1 MASLDEKQAR
11 VNEVTQSGYRGRLLA
26 RGQARG
32 MVWRDGVLPD
42 NAPEFSEQLSY
53 DLLSY
58 GYALLSDGLD
68 ILEAGGDAETARTA
82 FEAAADA
89 IESVSARGDDD
100 QDRDFHRFISASAY
114 HLARYSARAFSMLS
128 KSGASANLSM
138 AETALSLMMLREMD
152 QLESL
157 ILEFKQNGSGTDTAL
172 LRRLSDIIEVEQTDE
187 DDGDDMLSVMETA
200 LTDNFFSALA
210 TTILAFERGDQALL
224 DAARDDLTV
233 GLDCASDLNFIPQWW
248 CHRLAIFLI
257 GDLWESSF
265 HKLLP
270 LDGGELGQSWTEL
283 RALFIASLFKRD
295 RAEIDLWP
303 SQLVAAGRA
312 LDLSDNLVVSLPTSA
327 GKTRI
332 AELCILTCLA
342 AKKRI
347 MFITPLRA
355 LSAQTE
361 VSLKRTFTPLGKTVS
376 SLYGSI
382 GVGAVD
388 ANILSDQDIIVATP
402 EKLDFAL
409 RNDPELL
416 DDVGLVVLDEGHM
429 IGLGEREVRYEVQIQ
444 RLRKRADADTR
455 RIVCLSAILPE
466 DEKLDDFVG
475 WLTNDANDGLIQKYW
490 RPTRLRFGHV
500 EWRTDHGWLELT
512 VDDERPFVPRFI
524 EQRAPTSGL
533 RKALFPRDQRELCLA
548 TAWRLVE
555 DGQSVLIFCPL
566 RVSVEPF
573 AEAIVDLHNRGFLQS
588 VLEQDPE
595 ILSAALTVGH
605 EWFDENHPILKC
617 LRLGIAIH
625 HGALPTPYRREVERL
640 LREGVLKITVS
651 SPTLAQGLNL
661 SATALVFHG
670 LYRNRKLI
678 DISEFRNVVGRA
690 GRAFIDVEGLVLY
703 PMFTDIGKKKKKWAA
718 LIEDASGKEMESGLV
733 KLVQYL
739 MARMIKKHKVK
750 NLKSLREYV
759 LNAAYWDFPEIKG
772 EDEDKAETAAALW
785 PLYVSMLDTAIFGLI
800 GDGDTDEVDI
810 ETALDAVLQSSLW
823 TRRLEHKKE
832 PFKNIVTAGLVGR
845 AKYLWSETTATQ
857 RKAYFLAGVGL
868 TTGQKLDL
876 HADNLLQ
883 EMIAANGTI
892 IEGDEDGAIAAV
904 ISIAKILFDI
914 PPFMPKNI
922 PENWMDIVAVWLRG
936 EPISTLPNC
945 NNPETLQFIEEALIY
960 RLPWGMEAVRVRAL
974 AHKTE
979 IGDGLTID
987 DLELGLAVPAIET
1000 GTLSVPAA
1008 LLIKAGFNSR
1018 TAAIKLVGETGAT
1031 FDTMGQLRAWL
1042 KRDSVKSLSEHDDWP
1057 TSETAPLWTE
1067 FIGSF
1072 QTERNKTWSIS
1083 EATAQ
1088 VTWHEKALEAGEA
1101 VRIISEG
1108 DEVFVTTPDY
1118 RVVGVLETKL
1128 VGVGTNLL
1136 TATVSDVPTELR
1148 LKSYG
1153 PIVL

>member
-1 MASLDEKQAR
+1 
-11 VNEVTQSGYRGRLLA
+11 
-26 RGQARG
+26 
-32 MVWRDGVLPD
+32 
-42 NAPEFSEQLSY
+42 
-53 DLLSY
+53 
-58 GYALLSDGLD
+58 
-68 ILEAGGDAETARTA
+68 
-82 FEAAADA
+82 
-89 IESVSARGDDD
+89 
-100 QDRDFHRFISASAY
+100 
-114 HLARYSARAFSMLS
+114 
-128 KSGASANLSM
+128 
-138 AETALSLMMLREMD
+138 
-152 QLESL
+152 
-157 ILEFKQNGSGTDTAL
+157 
-172 LRRLSDIIEVEQTDE
+172 
-187 DDGDDMLSVMETA
+187 
-200 LTDNFFSALA
+200 
-210 TTILAFERGDQALL
+210 
-224 DAARDDLTV
+224 
-233 GLDCASDLNFIPQWW
+233 
-248 CHRLAIFLI
+248 
-257 GDLWESSF
+257 
-265 HKLLP
+265 
-270 LDGGELGQSWTEL
+270 
-283 RALFIASLFKRD
+283 
-295 RAEIDLWP
+295 
-303 SQLVAAGRA
+303 
-312 LDLSDNLVVSLPTSA
+312 
-327 GKTRI
+327 
-332 AELCILTCLA
+332 
-342 AKKRI
+342 
-347 MFITPLRA
+347 
-355 LSAQTE
+355 
-361 VSLKRTFTPLGKTVS
+361 
-376 SLYGSI
+376 
-382 GVGAVD
+382 
-388 ANILSDQDIIVATP
+388 
-402 EKLDFAL
+402 
-409 RNDPELL
+409 
-416 DDVGLVVLDEGHM
+416 
-429 IGLGEREVRYEVQIQ
+429 
-444 RLRKRADADTR
+444 
-455 RIVCLSAILPE
+455 
-466 DEKLDDFVG
+466 
-475 WLTNDANDGLIQKYW
+475 
-490 RPTRLRFGHV
+490 
-500 EWRTDHGWLELT
+500 
-512 VDDERPFVPRFI
+512 
-524 EQRAPTSGL
+524 
-533 RKALFPRDQRELCLA
+533 
-548 TAWRLVE
+548 
-555 DGQSVLIFCPL
+555 
-566 RVSVEPF
+566 
-573 AEAIVDLHNRGFLQS
+573 
-588 VLEQDPE
+588 
-595 ILSAALTVGH
+595 
-605 EWFDENHPILKC
+605 
-617 LRLGIAIH
+617 
-625 HGALPTPYRREVERL
+625 
-640 LREGVLKITVS
+640 
-651 SPTLAQGLNL
+651 
-661 SATALVFHG
+661 
-670 LYRNRKLI
+670 
-678 DISEFRNVVGRA
+678 
-690 GRAFIDVEGLVLY
+690 
-703 PMFTDIGKKKKKWAA
+703 
-718 LIEDASGKEMESGLV
+718 
-733 KLVQYL
+733 

-759 LNAAYWDFPEIKG
+759 LNATYWDFPEIKG

-1042 KRDSVKSLSEHDDWP
+1042 KRDPVKSLSEHDDWP

-1088 VTWHEKALEAGEA
+1088 VTWYEKALEAGEA

-1136 TATVSDVPTELR
+1136 TATVSDVPAELR